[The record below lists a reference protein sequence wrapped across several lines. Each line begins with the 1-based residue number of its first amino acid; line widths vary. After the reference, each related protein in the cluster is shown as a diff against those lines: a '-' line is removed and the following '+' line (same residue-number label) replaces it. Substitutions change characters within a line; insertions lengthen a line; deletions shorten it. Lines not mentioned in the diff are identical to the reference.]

1 MSATKRRK
9 TSISLT
15 VNQKFLNKMNQLI
28 NTSEFSSISDI
39 VNVSVSMFIGKLSV
53 YKDDPEFDCA
63 KLDAFY
69 QDDKSPREKISVSYS
84 EFLDKELE
92 ALCLVTQKNKSYV
105 VRIALDN
112 FLDYY
117 NKNGEKKLILN
128 RETNLSITKE
138 DLKNI
143 VKEIMDDIKKE
154 NS

>member
-28 NTSEFSSISDI
+28 KTSEFSSISDI

-53 YKDDPEFDCA
+53 YENDPNFSCA
-63 KLDAFY
+63 KLAELY
-69 QDDKSPREKISVSYS
+69 QDDNSPREKISVSYS

-92 ALCLVTQKNKSYV
+92 ELCLVTQKNKSYV
-105 VRIALDN
+105 VRIALDS

-117 NKNGEKKLILN
+117 SNSDKKIVLNGE
-128 RETNLSITKE
+128 TNFSMTKE
-138 DLKNI
+138 DLKRI
-143 VKEIMDDIKKE
+143 VKSIMDDIKKE